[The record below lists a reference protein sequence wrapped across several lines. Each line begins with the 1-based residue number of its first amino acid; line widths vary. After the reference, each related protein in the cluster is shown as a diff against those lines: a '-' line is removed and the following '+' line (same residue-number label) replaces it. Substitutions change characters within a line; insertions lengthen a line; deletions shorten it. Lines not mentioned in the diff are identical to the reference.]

1 MVGKCRAELE
11 NRGSLNYSTKMSSQ
25 MLRWPGQG
33 MTTFPA
39 HPLLLTLKPSALGS
53 SQTGT
58 ITPICHIGKGRVG
71 NAEKPAHNHTE
82 TKQGKLWAYDTC
94 HAPAAISG
102 WEFGYGQGEAPQT
115 AGGHTETQQSPGQE
129 SARRCASLINPS
141 SETKEQARPSPH
153 PCVLPAGT
161 HR

>member
-1 MVGKCRAELE
+1 
-11 NRGSLNYSTKMSSQ
+11 

-58 ITPICHIGKGRVG
+58 ITPTCQIGKGRVG

-82 TKQGKLWAYDTC
+82 TKQRKLWASDMC
-94 HAPAAISG
+94 HVPAVISGCHSEGPGPQPLQRFGAISG
-102 WEFGYGQGEAPQT
+102 SYWLSNIFLGNGVLVSHALCAGRK
-115 AGGHTETQQSPGQE
+115 AGGSWLT
-129 SARRCASLINPS
+129 L
-141 SETKEQARPSPH
+141 
-153 PCVLPAGT
+153 
-161 HR
+161 

>member
-102 WEFGYGQGEAPQT
+102 CHSEGPGPQPLQRSGAISGSYWLSNSFLGNGVLVSHARCAGRK
-115 AGGHTETQQSPGQE
+115 AGGSWLT
-129 SARRCASLINPS
+129 L
-141 SETKEQARPSPH
+141 
-153 PCVLPAGT
+153 
-161 HR
+161 